1 MPRRQVLLARPTA
14 RFEVVT
20 RLLLAMLSCGIA
32 APSVSAQGTANVRA
46 KTGEVQVKV
55 TGFRNERGK
64 VFVALWRGK
73 KDFPGTPPAGSPTA
87 SVNIVKGVAQTKF
100 VAVPPGTFAVTVFHD
115 EDGDGELKT
124 NFIGIPKEGI
134 GFSRDARGR
143 FGPPGWDAAKL
154 TLEPGEVEP
163 VNITMLYY

>member
-1 MPRRQVLLARPTA
+1 MPRRTS
-14 RFEVVT
+14 VVT
-20 RLLLAMLSCGIA
+20 SLLLAMLLGGLGAPPAGHAQA
-32 APSVSAQGTANVRA
+32 AGKLRA
-46 KTGEVQVKV
+46 AGGQVLVKV
-55 TGFRNERGK
+55 TGFRSARGK
-64 VFVALWRGK
+64 VFVALWRNK
-73 KDFPGTPPAGSPTA
+73 KDFPGTPPAGTPTA
-87 SVNIVKGVAQTKF
+87 TVNIVKGVAEASF
-100 VAVPPGTFAVTVFHD
+100 SDVPPGVFAVTVLHD
-115 EDGDGELKT
+115 EDGDGEMKT

>member
-1 MPRRQVLLARPTA
+1 MPRRASVVPTLVLATLLGGLHAPAGGRAQTAAKPRATGGQVL
-14 RFEVVT
+14 
-20 RLLLAMLSCGIA
+20 
-32 APSVSAQGTANVRA
+32 
-46 KTGEVQVKV
+46 VKV

-87 SVNIVKGVAQTKF
+87 SVNIVKGVAEAEF
-100 VAVPPGTFAVTVFHD
+100 VAVPPGVFAVTVFHD

-154 TLEPGEVEP
+154 SLEAGEVET
-163 VNITMLYY
+163 VKIAMLYY

>member
-1 MPRRQVLLARPTA
+1 MPRRTSAATG
-14 RFEVVT
+14 
-20 RLLLAMLSCGIA
+20 LLLAMFMGGLGAPPGGRAQDA
-32 APSVSAQGTANVRA
+32 AKPRA
-46 KTGEVQVKV
+46 TGGQVLVKV
-55 TGFRNERGK
+55 TGFRSERGK

-87 SVNIVKGVAQTKF
+87 SVNIVKGVAEAKF
-100 VAVPPGTFAVTVFHD
+100 VAVPPGVFAVTVFHD

-143 FGPPGWDAAKL
+143 FGPPSWDAAKL
-154 TLEPGEVEP
+154 NLEPGEVET
-163 VNITMLYY
+163 VKITMLYY